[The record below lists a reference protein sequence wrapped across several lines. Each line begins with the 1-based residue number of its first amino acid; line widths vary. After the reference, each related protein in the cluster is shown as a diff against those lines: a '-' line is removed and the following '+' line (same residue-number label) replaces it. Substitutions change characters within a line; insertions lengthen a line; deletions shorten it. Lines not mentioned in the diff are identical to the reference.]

1 MAEPLPSGLLESI
14 ELPAG
19 ASAMEALS
27 AVAVQARKLEP
38 LAKTVAPTLHP

>member
-1 MAEPLPSGLLESI
+1 VEPLPSGFFESI

-27 AVAVQARKLEP
+27 AVAVHARKLEP
-38 LAKTVAPTLHP
+38 LPETVASPLHP